1 MNEHRRETINRGG
14 ADVCLLTSVGARAV
28 EWGRVGL
35 YGRPRGVSWPF
46 IDEPASPGE
55 PRRVTIKPHP
65 ASTRPPSPLQN
76 PGLKSQHESPLSRAY
91 ESNFPFRPTMGGPR
105 APAPHPQHS
114 RPYAKLGHYG
124 VPSLALLILFILALF
139 LFPLS

>member
-1 MNEHRRETINRGG
+1 MNEHRRETINRVG
-14 ADVCLLTSVGARAV
+14 ADACILTSVGARVV

-55 PRRVTIKPHP
+55 PRRVTIKAHP

-76 PGLKSQHESPLSRAY
+76 PGLKSQHEPPSLWTY
-91 ESNFPFRPTMGGPR
+91 ESSLPFHPAMGGPR
-105 APAPHPQHS
+105 ASTPHPSHT
-114 RPYAKLGHYG
+114 RPYANLGHYR
-124 VPSLALLILFILALF
+124 VPALALLIL
-139 LFPLS
+139 